1 MLRSILWEPSY
12 PNLSLILPFGY
23 WRRAMPERSGQSI
36 FLCALLSA
44 CLGTCPIPLPATG
57 APTDLRG
64 FLPGQYNQLR
74 RLSVP
79 QNDCQTR
86 LTQSSERRANDA
98 PFLLRKAYVR
108 EASRFAPFS
117 KRQSGTLRPPGSSR
131 RRKQKSCE

>member
-1 MLRSILWEPSY
+1 MEPSY

-79 QNDCQTR
+79 QNDCQIGVTTRPFFFAKRTYAKRPALLRSQKGKAGRFAHLGLRGGGNRNRASSLLATPAPR
-86 LTQSSERRANDA
+86 LTPN
-98 PFLLRKAYVR
+98 
-108 EASRFAPFS
+108 
-117 KRQSGTLRPPGSSR
+117 
-131 RRKQKSCE
+131 